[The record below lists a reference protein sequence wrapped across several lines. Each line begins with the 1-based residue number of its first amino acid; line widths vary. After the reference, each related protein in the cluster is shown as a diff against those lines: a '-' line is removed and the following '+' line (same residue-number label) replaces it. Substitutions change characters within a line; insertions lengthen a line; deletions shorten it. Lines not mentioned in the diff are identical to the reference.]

1 MKILQVCSA
10 DGLGGGEHHVADLT
24 RALLERGHE
33 VHLAVRPNSPLR
45 EILTSPRVCWHEL
58 GLRNALDVMSAWQIA
73 ETIRREKI
81 EILHAHVGRDYTFC
95 GIAARMVKRDQP
107 VRFFLTR
114 HHFNPIKANP
124 VYAWTI
130 REACRLIAVSASVQT
145 RLVEAFPQLH
155 DRTVII
161 PNWVDLRRVGKLNIE
176 VARGLL
182 GIKRNWAVAMVGQ
195 LTSLKRQDLFIRAA
209 AQLVRER
216 NWTDV
221 EFVIA
226 GAPGANEADAAY
238 AVSLRALVIEQGM
251 ADQVRLLGFVNEL
264 PMRLR
269 AFDVVVV
276 PSDNE
281 AFSLALVEAMG
292 AGCPVVATRVGGMAE
307 IVEDEVNGLLI
318 EPGDE
323 WALSTAMSR
332 LLVDRTMRLKLGE
345 AARARVQQRFER
357 EAVIDQIEE
366 LYLNG

>member
-10 DGLGGGEHHVADLT
+10 DGFGGGEYHVADLT

-45 EILTSPRVCWHEL
+45 EVLTTPRVRWHEL
-58 GLRNALDVMSAWQIA
+58 GLRNALDVMSAWQLA

-81 EILHAHVGRDYTFC
+81 EVLHAHVGRDYTFC

-130 REACRLIAVSASVQT
+130 GEASRLVAVSSSVHQ
-145 RLVEAFPQLH
+145 RLHEAFPQLA
-155 DRTVII
+155 DRIVVI
-161 PNWVDLRRVGKLNIE
+161 PNWVDLRRVGKLNPE

-182 GIKRNWAVAMVGQ
+182 GIKRNWVVALIGQ
-195 LTSLKRQDLFIRAA
+195 LTPLKRQDLFIRAA
-209 AQLVRER
+209 AQLIRER

-226 GAPGANEADAAY
+226 GAPGTSEADEAY
-238 AVSLRALVIEQGM
+238 AAGLRAQAEQLGVG
-251 ADQVRLLGFVNEL
+251 DQLRFLGFVNEL
-264 PMRLR
+264 SMRLR

-281 AFSLALVEAMG
+281 AFSLALTEAMG
-292 AGCPVVATRVGGMAE
+292 AGCAVVATRVGGMAE
-307 IVEDEVNGLLI
+307 IVEDEVSGLLI
-318 EPGDE
+318 EPADE
-323 WALSTAMSR
+323 WALSTSISR
-332 LLVDRTMRLKLGE
+332 LLVDRSMRLRLGE

-357 EAVIDQIEE
+357 EAVIDQIGE

>member
-10 DGLGGGEHHVADLT
+10 DGLGGGERHVADLT

-45 EILTSPRVCWHEL
+45 EILTSPRVNWHEL

-73 ETIRREKI
+73 ETIRREKLDV
-81 EILHAHVGRDYTFC
+81 LHAHVGRDYTFC

-114 HHFNPIKANP
+114 HHFHPIKANP
-124 VYAWTI
+124 MYAWTI
-130 REACRLIAVSASVQT
+130 REASRLIAVSSSVQM
-145 RLVEAFPQLH
+145 RLFEAFPQMH
-155 DRTVII
+155 DRIIVI
-161 PNWVDLRRVGKLNIE
+161 PNWVDMRRVGKLSIE

-182 GIKRNWAVAMVGQ
+182 GIKRNWAVAIIGQ
-195 LTSLKRQDLFIRAA
+195 LTPLKRQDLFIRAA

-226 GAPGANEADAAY
+226 GAPGTSETDEAY
-238 AVSLRALVIEQGM
+238 AASLRTLASEQGI
-251 ADQVRLLGFVNEL
+251 AEQVRFLGYVNEL

-307 IVEDEVNGLLI
+307 IVEDEVSGLLI
-318 EPGDE
+318 EPDDE

-345 AARARVQQRFER
+345 AARARVQERFER
-357 EAVIDQIEE
+357 EAVINQIED